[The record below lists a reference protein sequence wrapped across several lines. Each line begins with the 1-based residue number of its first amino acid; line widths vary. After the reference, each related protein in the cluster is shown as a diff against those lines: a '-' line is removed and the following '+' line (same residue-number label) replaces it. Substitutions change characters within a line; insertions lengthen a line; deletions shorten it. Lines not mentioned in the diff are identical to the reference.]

1 MNKITP
7 AQLAKPRTRH
17 SLADHE
23 NFAHLLPSTTL
34 MIIARRTAPYK
45 QTGKLEPTHIHHTVK
60 SIIIIPCPYNNQAC
74 YDSSFNTLRLD
85 STHPDTY
92 NLVGLSGCLHLW
104 WIPLLHPE
112 LLISELCVTSVTM
125 NQISVT
131 TRLRSL
137 AQARVSRSGESS
149 PPRRE
154 FANLEQGPPHATICA
169 RRPGRAS
176 ARLAWAS
183 LTVIATAMPATVET
197 YTNQQQHQPFQAI
210 STTYKFKNHKVYLK
224 KVHKHNN
231 NEVLASRTWKWVRAG
246 LDTGPQ
252 STAVR
257 ETDRELAEQ
266 WNNQDDKANPSRA
279 LVRKGKV
286 TTAEFL
292 QE

>member
-1 MNKITP
+1 MQRSCKAHNSPYIYSPPTCIPILPPIPSHNSTIEYSSATK
-7 AQLAKPRTRH
+7 R
-17 SLADHE
+17 HE
-23 NFAHLLPSTTL
+23 NPKLHASSLKPSL
-34 MIIARRTAPYK
+34 
-45 QTGKLEPTHIHHTVK
+45 
-60 SIIIIPCPYNNQAC
+60 
-74 YDSSFNTLRLD
+74 
-85 STHPDTY
+85 
-92 NLVGLSGCLHLW
+92 
-104 WIPLLHPE
+104 
-112 LLISELCVTSVTM
+112 
-125 NQISVT
+125 
-131 TRLRSL
+131 RLRSL

-154 FANLEQGPPHATICA
+154 FANLEQGPPHVLAQARLASLGRDARLLETERVAQATICA

-266 WNNQDDKANPSRA
+266 WNSRENR
-279 LVRKGKV
+279 VIN
-286 TTAEFL
+286 
-292 QE
+292 